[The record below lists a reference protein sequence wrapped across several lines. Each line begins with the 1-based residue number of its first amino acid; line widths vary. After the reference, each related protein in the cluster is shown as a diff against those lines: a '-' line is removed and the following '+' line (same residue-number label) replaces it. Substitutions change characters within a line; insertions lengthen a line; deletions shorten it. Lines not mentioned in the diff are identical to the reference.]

1 MPVCH
6 ACGAPI
12 EEPRAVSRHSVCES
26 CGRDLRVCL
35 NCKFYDPS
43 AHWECHED
51 IPERVK
57 EKDRANF
64 CDYFMLPK
72 GDSAYKG
79 NAGEEKSSKARNDFL
94 DLFGDG

>member
-1 MPVCH
+1 
-6 ACGAPI
+6 
-12 EEPRAVSRHSVCES
+12 
-26 CGRDLRVCL
+26 
-35 NCKFYDPS
+35 
-43 AHWECHED
+43 
-51 IPERVK
+51 VK